1 MDNRLFKAR
10 NWPFCVIGII
20 AALMCLGWADSW
32 QGLRETAAT
41 VSTVKAEF
49 VQEKHMKILARP
61 LISHGNFLFQAPDS
75 LQWEYT
81 QPVKSV
87 LVLHKGQTRRYVDK
101 EGVLMEDATA
111 GLQSMQVVVQQIT
124 QWLNGRFD
132 ENPAFSA
139 ILEPG
144 PKIVLSP
151 KDTALARLIQRI
163 EIELSH
169 RPAVIKSV
177 TIYESEDS
185 YTRLVFQNVT
195 LNEPLDDAAFS
206 ITK

>member
-10 NWPFCVIGII
+10 NWPFGLIGII
-20 AALMCLGWADSW
+20 TALMCLGWADSW

-41 VSTVKAEF
+41 VSTVKAGF

-61 LISHGNFLFQAPDS
+61 LISHGHFLFQAPDS

-101 EGVLMEDATA
+101 EGVLMEDAAA

-139 ILEPG
+139 VLEPG
-144 PKIVLSP
+144 PKVVMTP
-151 KDTALARLIQRI
+151 KDKALAQLIQRI

-195 LNEPLDDAAFS
+195 LNMPLDDAAFS

>member
-1 MDNRLFKAR
+1 MDCRLFRTR
-10 NWPFCVIGII
+10 NWFFCVIGII
-20 AALMCLGWADSW
+20 TALMCLGWADSW
-32 QGLRETAAT
+32 QGLRETAAN
-41 VSTVKAEF
+41 VATVKAEF
-49 VQEKHMKILARP
+49 IQEKHMTILTRP
-61 LISHGNFLFQAPDS
+61 LISHGTFLFQAPDS
-75 LQWEYT
+75 LKWEYT

-101 EGVLMEDATA
+101 EGVLVEDAAA
-111 GLQSMQVVVQQIT
+111 GLQSMQMVVQQIT

-139 ILEPG
+139 VLEPG
-144 PKIVLSP
+144 PKIVMTP
-151 KDTALARLIQRI
+151 QEKALNRLIQRI

-169 RPAVIKSV
+169 RPAVIESV

-195 LNEPLDDAAFS
+195 LNMPLDDTAFS

>member
-1 MDNRLFKAR
+1 MDSRLFRTR
-10 NWPFCVIGII
+10 NWLVCIIGII
-20 AALMCLGWADSW
+20 TALMCLGWADSW
-32 QGLRETAAT
+32 QGLRETAAN

-49 VQEKHMKILARP
+49 IQEKHMTILARP
-61 LISHGNFLFQAPDS
+61 LTSGGTFLFQAPDS
-75 LQWEYT
+75 LKWEYT

-101 EGVLMEDATA
+101 EGVLVEDATA
-111 GLQSMQVVVQQIT
+111 GLQSMQMVVQQIT
-124 QWLNGRFD
+124 QWLSGRFD

-139 ILEPG
+139 VLEPG
-144 PKIVLSP
+144 PKIVMTP
-151 KDTALARLIQRI
+151 KDKALARFIQRI
-163 EIELSH
+163 EIDLSH
-169 RPAVIKSV
+169 RPAVIESV

-195 LNEPLDDAAFS
+195 LNMPLDDAAFS